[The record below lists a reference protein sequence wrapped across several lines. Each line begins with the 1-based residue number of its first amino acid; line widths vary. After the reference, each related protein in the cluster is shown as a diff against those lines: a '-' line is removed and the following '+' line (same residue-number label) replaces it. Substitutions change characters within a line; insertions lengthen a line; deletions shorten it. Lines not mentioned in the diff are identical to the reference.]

1 VNALLEN
8 NFYKSAFTWQE
19 GYGCFSYSKSQVP
32 DVIRYIQNQ
41 EEHHKKE
48 SFLDEYKRIL
58 KSLEIEFDEQY
69 VFKEME

>member
-1 VNALLEN
+1 
-8 NFYKSAFTWQE
+8 
-19 GYGCFSYSKSQVP
+19 VP

-69 VFKEME
+69 IFKETE